1 MHLISWN
8 LNKQPDLLKAA
19 LDHAATLP
27 CVILAIQ
34 EVPHMGK
41 RPKKLTSLPLGEL
54 TTTTLVKL
62 GLERKLQILGS
73 HKNQWRSIALV
84 ASPSI
89 IKIGEPRNDGD
100 KMLAA
105 TVEVMGYGRF
115 DVITLHAISQW
126 TKTKEQDR
134 YDSAQALR
142 RSLNQLWKS
151 PDVVVLGDF
160 NAEPFHAEM
169 WGHTKLYALRDQQMV
184 QHHTNQP
191 KNAGNFPLYNPAW
204 AMLTESRTNGQ
215 PAGTYRYKELQY
227 SHWLTLDYCLLS
239 SGLMGRFRE
248 ISVLSKIGNIE
259 LMKQGGDTIRIG
271 DHLPVQALLNP

>member
-1 MHLISWN
+1 VDVHLISWN

-54 TTTTLVKL
+54 TT
-62 GLERKLQILGS
+62 I
-73 HKNQWRSIALV
+73 
-84 ASPSI
+84 
-89 IKIGEPRNDGD
+89 
-100 KMLAA
+100 
-105 TVEVMGYGRF
+105 
-115 DVITLHAISQW
+115 
-126 TKTKEQDR
+126 
-134 YDSAQALR
+134 
-142 RSLNQLWKS
+142 
-151 PDVVVLGDF
+151 
-160 NAEPFHAEM
+160 
-169 WGHTKLYALRDQQMV
+169 YALRDQQMV

-204 AMLTESRTNGQ
+204 AMLAESRTNGQ